1 MPGRAGGCNGSC
13 KETGMD
19 GREPL
24 AAFDRLIAPTL
35 GIVAAVDLF
44 CLMALTCVDVV
55 GRYFFNSPVHGG
67 FELTEMLLAGLIFTA
82 LPLVTVRGDHVTVDL
97 LEPVTPLPLLRLQH
111 IAACAAS
118 CVATAYLAYRLWVRA
133 LVMDNAGETT
143 AQLKLKLAYLTYG
156 MAVLMALT
164 AVAFLVLALRRPGRQ
179 RTGEI

>member
-1 MPGRAGGCNGSC
+1 MN
-13 KETGMD
+13 

-24 AAFDRLIAPTL
+24 AVFDRLIAPAL

-44 CLMALTCVDVV
+44 CLMSLTCVDVV

-67 FELTEMLLAGLIFTA
+67 FEVTEMLLAGLIFTA

-97 LEPVTPLPLLRLQH
+97 LEPVTPPPLLRIQH
-111 IAACAAS
+111 IAACAIS
-118 CVATAYLAYRLWVRA
+118 SIATGYLAYRLWTRA
-133 LVMDNAGETT
+133 VIMDSAGETT

-164 AVAFLVLALRRPGRQ
+164 AVAFLVLACRRPSRQ